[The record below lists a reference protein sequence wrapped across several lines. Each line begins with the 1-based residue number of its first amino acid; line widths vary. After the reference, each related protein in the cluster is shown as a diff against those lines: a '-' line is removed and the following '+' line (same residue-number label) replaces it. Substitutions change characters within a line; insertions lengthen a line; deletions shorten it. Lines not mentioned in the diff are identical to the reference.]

1 MSRGRR
7 SASSR
12 ILISVRGHMAI
23 AYCTGTLDRIAVE
36 DLLDRVR
43 GLAAQGVRGFV
54 CSLERVSHV
63 HFHAIEPL
71 LQLQRVVAAEG
82 GQIVCTDASPYVRQI
97 LDFGGVPR
105 HLAVLEHM
113 QDAVWKLRNADT
125 STLAAQPTAS

>member
-7 SASSR
+7 TPSSR
-12 ILISVRGHMAI
+12 ILISIRGHMAI
-23 AYCTGTLDRIAVE
+23 AYCSGTLDRIAVE

-71 LQLQRVVAAEG
+71 LRLQKMVAAEG
-82 GQIVCTDASPYVRQI
+82 GRIVCTDASPYVRQI

-113 QDAVWKLRNADT
+113 DDAVWSLRHADA
-125 STLAAQPTAS
+125 TLAAQPTAS